1 MPVSFAMYNQAP
13 LLPLWQAW
21 WQAVIPYMHA
31 SGVSKLPEQ
40 LSWPEDYMAHWRHPE
55 LLLSQVCALPL
66 VDQLKGQV
74 QYVASPEFSTSLQR
88 GSDYCSLLLVADGS
102 AVEQL
107 SDLRHARVAIN
118 DTDSQSGYGIVNH
131 SMMQTG
137 VAIETLVASCAIS
150 GSHLQSMRWLQQG
163 KVDLVAVDCITY
175 HFVRQHQPQLVAGL
189 RSIGTTQSTL
199 GHAWVT
205 GMQTDAAT
213 IVQLRTGLT
222 RAMQAPELA
231 GLQSELGLTGVQV
244 LPDSALE
251 ATALM
256 HKQSLAAG
264 YDISQRPRLHITP

>member
-21 WQAVIPYMHA
+21 WQAVMPYISA
-31 SGVSKLPEQ
+31 AGVTDLPQ
-40 LSWPEDYMAHWRHPE
+40 HLSWPEDYMAHWRQPE

-66 VDQLKGQV
+66 VDELKGQV
-74 QYVASPEFSTSLQR
+74 QYVASPVFSTALQQ
-88 GSDYCSLLLVADGS
+88 GSDYCSLLLVAEES

-107 SDLRHARVAIN
+107 SDLRQARVAIN
-118 DTDSQSGYGIVNH
+118 DISSQSGYGILNH
-131 SMMQTG
+131 SLMQTG
-137 VAIETLVASCAIS
+137 VAMDELVAACAIS

-163 KVDLVAVDCITY
+163 RVDLAAIDCITY
-175 HFVRQHQPQLVAGL
+175 HFVGKHQPHLIAGL
-189 RSIGTTQSTL
+189 RSIGITQPTL

-205 GMQTDAAT
+205 GMQTEPAT
-213 IVQLRTGLT
+213 IAQLRTGLV

-244 LPDSALE
+244 LPESALD

-256 HKQSLAAG
+256 QQQTRVAG
-264 YDISQRPRLHITP
+264 YDIGQRPRLHITP